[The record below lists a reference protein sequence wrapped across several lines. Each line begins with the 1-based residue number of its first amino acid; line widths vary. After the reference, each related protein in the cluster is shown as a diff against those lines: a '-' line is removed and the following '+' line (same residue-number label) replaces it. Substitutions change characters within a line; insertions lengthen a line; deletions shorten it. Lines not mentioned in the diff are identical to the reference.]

1 MGSLTF
7 GTPRNHNAKKILL
20 LGSGELGKEFVIEA
34 QRLGVEVLAVDSY
47 EHAPAMQVAHRSR
60 VMDMQDGEALY
71 ALVEAE
77 QPDFIVPEVE
87 AIATSTLE
95 DLEEEGFNVIPTAR
109 ATRLTMDREYIRRLV
124 AEDLE
129 LRTSPYAFASDIDE
143 FLAAVE
149 DVGTPCVVK
158 PVMSSSGKGQSMIED
173 GDDPMDAWN
182 YAMQGSRGRSSRVI
196 VEGFVDFDTEITLM
210 TVRHADGTSFCAPI
224 GHVQEDG
231 DYRESW
237 QPEQLSQ
244 PVLQTCQDM
253 ADDVT
258 RALGGYGIFGVEF
271 FIEDETVYFSE
282 LSPRPHDTGMVTMVT
297 QDLSEFALHARA
309 ILGLPVP
316 RTIKVNS
323 PGASAVVL
331 ADGHGANPSYTVEDA
346 PLRVP
351 GTELRLFGKPTT
363 RPGRRMGVGLAR
375 GKDVEEARERA
386 RGVADSVTVHYDETG
401 D

>member
-1 MGSLTF
+1 MAEITF
-7 GTPRNHNAKKILL
+7 GTPLQNSATKILL

-34 QRLGVEVLAVDSY
+34 QRLGVEVLAVDTY
-47 EHAPAMQVAHRSR
+47 EGAPAMQVAHRSR

-71 ALVEAE
+71 ALVEDE
-77 QPDFIVPEVE
+77 QPDLIVPEVE
-87 AIATSTLE
+87 AIATATLE
-95 DLEEEGFNVIPTAR
+95 DLEQEGFNVVPTAN

-129 LRTSPYAFASDIDE
+129 LRTSPYAFASDAQE
-143 FLAAVE
+143 FQQAVE
-149 DVGTPCVVK
+149 EIGVPCVVK
-158 PVMSSSGKGQSMIED
+158 PVMSSSGKGQSTIRE
-173 GDDPMDAWN
+173 GDDPMDAWE
-182 YAMQGSRGRSSRVI
+182 YAMAGSRGRSTRVI
-196 VEGFVDFDTEITLM
+196 VEGFVQFDTEITLM
-210 TVRHADGTSFCAPI
+210 TVRHADGTSYCPPI
-224 GHVQEDG
+224 GHRQEDG

-237 QPEQLSQ
+237 QPEAISQ
-244 PVLQTCQDM
+244 PVLQTCKTM

-258 RALGGYGIFGVEF
+258 RALGGFGIFGVEF

-323 PGASAVVL
+323 PGASAVLL
-331 ADGHGANPSYTVEDA
+331 ADKEGTNPRYTVDDA

-375 GKDVEEARERA
+375 GKDVDEARARA
-386 RGVADSVTVHYDETG
+386 RAIADGVTVHHD
-401 D
+401 